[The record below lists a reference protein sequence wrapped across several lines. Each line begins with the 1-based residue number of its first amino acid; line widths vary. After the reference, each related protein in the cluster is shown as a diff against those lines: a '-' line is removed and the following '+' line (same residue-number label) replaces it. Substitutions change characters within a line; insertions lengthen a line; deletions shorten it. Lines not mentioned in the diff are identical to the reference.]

1 RRGAARRAGPA
12 RRRAAALRPARRA
25 ADRIARCPPH
35 RLTADLVVAF
45 PRRRVRLTER
55 STMTSV
61 DAITAT
67 GLQSRSTVPPSTQ
80 KKTLDSEV
88 FLKLLVTQLSNQ
100 DPSSPMNTNEMIA
113 QTTQLASMEQLTQL
127 TTMTSESFA
136 LSMRHT
142 AAVLMGR
149 EAQYTDADGVTQTGT
164 VTAVSFAGPVPQV
177 TIGGR
182 SVPLDALSGL
192 TLSS

>member
-1 RRGAARRAGPA
+1 
-12 RRRAAALRPARRA
+12 
-25 ADRIARCPPH
+25 
-35 RLTADLVVAF
+35 
-45 PRRRVRLTER
+45 
-55 STMTSV
+55 MTSV
-61 DAITAT
+61 EPIPAT
-67 GLQSRSTVPPSTQ
+67 GMQTGSTVSPTTH

-142 AAVLMGR
+142 AAGLMGR
-149 EAQYTDADGVTQTGT
+149 EAQYVDADGVSHTGT
-164 VTAVSFAGPVPQV
+164 VTAISFAGTVPLV
-177 TIGGR
+177 TVGDQT
-182 SVPLDALSGL
+182 VPLDAISGL
-192 TLSS
+192 TVAS

>member
-1 RRGAARRAGPA
+1 
-12 RRRAAALRPARRA
+12 
-25 ADRIARCPPH
+25 
-35 RLTADLVVAF
+35 
-45 PRRRVRLTER
+45 
-55 STMTSV
+55 MTSI
-61 DAITAT
+61 DPIAPS
-67 GLQSRSTVPPSTQ
+67 GLHSSSTVPPTAP

-149 EAQYTDADGVTQTGT
+149 DAQYTDADGVSQTGT
-164 VTAVSFAGPVPQV
+164 VTAVSFAGPVPLV
-177 TIGGR
+177 TIGGQ

-192 TLSS
+192 TLAS

>member
-1 RRGAARRAGPA
+1 MPSVE
-12 RRRAAALRPARRA
+12 P
-25 ADRIARCPPH
+25 
-35 RLTADLVVAF
+35 VA
-45 PRRRVRLTER
+45 
-55 STMTSV
+55 
-61 DAITAT
+61 AT
-67 GLQSRSTVPPSTQ
+67 GVHTGSTVPATAH

-136 LSMRHT
+136 LSMRQT
-142 AAVLMGR
+142 AAALIGR
-149 EAQYTDADGVTQTGT
+149 EAQYLDADGVSHSGI
-164 VTAVSFAGPVPQV
+164 VTSVSFAGPVPLV
-177 TIGGR
+177 TVGDK

-192 TLSS
+192 TLTSS

>member
-1 RRGAARRAGPA
+1 
-12 RRRAAALRPARRA
+12 
-25 ADRIARCPPH
+25 
-35 RLTADLVVAF
+35 
-45 PRRRVRLTER
+45 
-55 STMTSV
+55 MTSV
-61 DAITAT
+61 DPIAAT
-67 GLQSRSTVPPSTQ
+67 GPQSDSTVAPPAQ

-142 AAVLMGR
+142 AAALMGR
-149 EAQYTDADGVTQTGT
+149 DAQYIDADGLSQSGT
-164 VTAVSFAGPVPQV
+164 VTAVSFAGPVPLV
-177 TIGGR
+177 TIGGQ
-182 SVPLDALSGL
+182 SVPLDSLSGL

>member
-1 RRGAARRAGPA
+1 MPSVE
-12 RRRAAALRPARRA
+12 P
-25 ADRIARCPPH
+25 
-35 RLTADLVVAF
+35 VA
-45 PRRRVRLTER
+45 
-55 STMTSV
+55 
-61 DAITAT
+61 AT
-67 GLQSRSTVPPSTQ
+67 GVHTGSTVPATAH

-136 LSMRHT
+136 LSMRQT
-142 AAVLMGR
+142 AAALIGR
-149 EAQYTDADGVTQTGT
+149 DAQYLDADGVSHTGM
-164 VTAVSFAGPVPQV
+164 VTSVSFAGPVPLV
-177 TIGGR
+177 AVGDT

-192 TLSS
+192 TLTSSS